1 MVYLR
6 FVSGCL
12 LHYCMISMSCCPY
25 NKYFASSCAPTGP
38 DDSLACCLHYVV
50 KIRMQFSLPKRHVK
64 FAMTLKVCEIYNIMH
79 SFRKRNSFNFE
90 SYL

>member
-1 MVYLR
+1 
-6 FVSGCL
+6 
-12 LHYCMISMSCCPY
+12 MISMSCCPY

-50 KIRMQFSLPKRHVK
+50 KICMQFSLPKRHVK
-64 FAMTLKVCEIYNIMH
+64 FAMTLKVCEIYNMH

-90 SYL
+90 SYP